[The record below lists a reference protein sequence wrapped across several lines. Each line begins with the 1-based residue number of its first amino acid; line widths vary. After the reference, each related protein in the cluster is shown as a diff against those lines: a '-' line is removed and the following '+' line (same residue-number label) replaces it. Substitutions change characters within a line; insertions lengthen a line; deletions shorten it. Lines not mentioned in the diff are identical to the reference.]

1 LSVRKVGLITGA
13 GRGFGRALTE
23 TLLDDGWWVLAL
35 VRNAATARSLP
46 STAPSRCIPVIGD
59 VCSDTV
65 AVAIADTVR
74 AAGGRLDL
82 LVNNA
87 GTGGV
92 ANVLDAVEAPEL
104 IRLFDVHCLGVLRC
118 TQAALPF
125 LLESGAGIVVNM
137 SSRLGSLRRNAAG
150 EFADRGFSYSYR
162 VAKAAQNMLTLCLAQ
177 EVGARGVSVCAMH
190 PGRLLTDSGSED
202 ADTPPLEAA
211 RNFTKWLKSAGAWV
225 NGRYFDLEHGE
236 QQW

>member
-1 LSVRKVGLITGA
+1 LRVRKVSLITGA

-23 TLLDDGWWVLAL
+23 TLLDEGWLVLAL
-35 VRNAATARSLP
+35 VRNADAARSLP
-46 STAPSRCIPVIGD
+46 TTEPSRCIPVIGD
-59 VCSDTV
+59 VCSDAV
-65 AVAIADTVR
+65 AVTIADAVR
-74 AAGGRLDL
+74 AAGGRVDL

-92 ANVLDAVEAPEL
+92 ANDLDSGEAPEL
-104 IRLFDVHCLGVLRC
+104 IQLFDVHCLGVLRC
-118 TQAALPF
+118 TKAALPF
-125 LLESGAGIVVNM
+125 LLESRTGIVVNL
-137 SSRLGSLRRNAAG
+137 SSRLGSLWRNASG
-150 EFADRGFSYSYR
+150 EFAGHGFSYSYR
-162 VAKAAQNMLTLCLAQ
+162 VAKAAQNMLRLCLAQ

-202 ADTPPLEAA
+202 ADTSPLEAA
-211 RNFTKWLKSAGAWV
+211 RNFTKWLKSVGAWV